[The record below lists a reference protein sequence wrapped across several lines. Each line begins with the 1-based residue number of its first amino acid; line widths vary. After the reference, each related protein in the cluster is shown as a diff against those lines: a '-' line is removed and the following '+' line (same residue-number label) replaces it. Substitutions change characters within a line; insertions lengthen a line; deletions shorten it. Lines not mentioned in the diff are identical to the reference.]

1 VFSICSDSE
10 RKLLV
15 QRLLDFE
22 FHPLVTDTGLDLI
35 QGKLVTVNDAR
46 SLMFTVDLASG
57 IDKTTG
63 IPDRYLGY
71 LMDSQFLDI
80 NPTDRQLDDFFHR
93 PEACCI
99 EGENLD
105 SFSVK
110 LQSNISIVN
119 KTEKHALTKQRLGQ
133 QAFRSKLLD
142 RWGEKCALSGL
153 SEPSLL
159 RASHIKPWAK
169 CNSDFERLDVSN
181 GILLS
186 ANLDAAFD
194 IGLISFND
202 EGVVLVSP
210 QLSDDSRLKLLKNCA
225 DAISI
230 RNESRIYLEYHRMK
244 VFINEGEN
252 I

>member
-71 LMDSQFLDI
+71 LMDSQLLDVI
-80 NPTDRQLDDFFHR
+80 PTDQQLDNFFYR

-105 SFSVK
+105 SFSGK
-110 LQSNISIVN
+110 LQSNLSIVN
-119 KTEKHALTKQRLGQ
+119 KTEKHTLTKQRLGQ
-133 QAFRSKLLD
+133 QVFRSKLLD
-142 RWGEKCALSGL
+142 RWGGKCALSGL

-169 CNSDFERLDVSN
+169 CKSDFERLDVSN
-181 GILLS
+181 GLLLS

-194 IGLISFND
+194 IGLISFD
-202 EGVVLVSP
+202 DDGCVLVSP
-210 QLSDDSRLKLLKNCA
+210 SLFVESKLKLLEGCNHKVSICDKSLPYLAYHRENVF
-225 DAISI
+225 I
-230 RNESRIYLEYHRMK
+230 RNY
-244 VFINEGEN
+244 
-252 I
+252 